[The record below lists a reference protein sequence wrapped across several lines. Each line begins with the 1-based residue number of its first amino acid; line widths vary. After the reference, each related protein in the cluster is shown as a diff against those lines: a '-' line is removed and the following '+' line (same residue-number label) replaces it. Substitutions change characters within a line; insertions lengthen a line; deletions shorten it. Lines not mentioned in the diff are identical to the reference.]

1 MIYVKRLTL
10 PSEIAE
16 IEFMKHEQR
25 TCFHTFYPFKI
36 FPDKGL
42 RHVEFEP
49 VTMFYGGNGS
59 GKSTLLNVLA
69 RKMGAVR

>member
-10 PSEIAE
+10 PSELAE
-16 IEFMKHEQR
+16 INFIKVEQR
-25 TCFHTFYPFKI
+25 TCFGTFYPFKI

-42 RHVEFEP
+42 RHVDFEGI
-49 VTMFYGGNGS
+49 TMFYGGNGS

-69 RKMGAVR
+69 RKINAAR